1 MKKSI
6 IFLSVLIII
15 LLLVACDNNDVTK
28 QPIIEGRGNL
38 KVVVDWDDFNT
49 LKAKEMQSLNTAQ
62 VLGEEEYEITHV
74 GARVVYVGQN
84 ASFAQSVEKS
94 TAERQGIITF
104 DIPASNNAKLFTV
117 AVYKDDDYYGSRA
130 LWLGVVDT
138 LQIPKDGIVEI
149 TMDDIEWIEATWK
162 PHENYKDYAKG
173 IKGNKTEKYLDYP
186 FIYVRDPFQIGE
198 LPWYDELLVF
208 VSGTGRR
215 EENLDGWRLFVVTNK
230 NEQLNTSH
238 TATYNFQPAVSAS
251 LFNLPSGSI
260 YSILPIVE
268 PFEVHWE

>member
-117 AVYKDDDYYGSRA
+117 AVHHSGEYNKNRA
-130 LWLGVVDT
+130 LWLGVVDN

-149 TMDDIEWIEATWK
+149 TMDDIEWVKAEWK
-162 PHENYKDYAKG
+162 PAEGYENYADG
-173 IKGNKTEKYLDYP
+173 ITAEKEEDDIYFP
-186 FIYVRDPFQIGE
+186 HIYVRDPYQAGENPSWDEIIIGINGSSSHG
-198 LPWYDELLVF
+198 D
-208 VSGTGRR
+208 
-215 EENLDGWRLFVVTNK
+215 NIDGWRLFRIWNENK
-230 NEQLNTSH
+230 KGDIPH
-238 TATYNFQPAVSAS
+238 TAKYEFQPFVGSS
-251 LFNLPSGSI
+251 WFNLPSGSR
-260 YSILPIVE
+260 YFILPIAE